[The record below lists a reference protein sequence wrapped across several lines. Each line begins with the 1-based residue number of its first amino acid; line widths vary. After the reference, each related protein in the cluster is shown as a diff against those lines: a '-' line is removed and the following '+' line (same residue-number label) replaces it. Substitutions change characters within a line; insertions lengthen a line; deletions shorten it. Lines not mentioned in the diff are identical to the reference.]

1 MLKGFWV
8 MAYGLWFR
16 ALGLGFRVLVGRVT
30 LGNPG
35 DINPLSKIRSKGT
48 KGKAAGFSEGPSC
61 ISHGAL

>member
-8 MAYGLWFR
+8 MVYGLWFR
-16 ALGLGFRVLVGRVT
+16 ALGLGFRRVT

-48 KGKAAGFSEGPSC
+48 KGKAAGFSEGPS
-61 ISHGAL
+61 